1 MAENNNESIDFGA
14 LFSIQSPAKLNP
26 EDPILVI
33 EDQQDLRLIITHQ
46 LHKLQFTK
54 VCQASNGYDAVDIIK
69 ETKGISAVICDLEMP
84 VMGGLELLNE
94 LRERPDLD
102 RPPFCLSMENASKE
116 RLMLAVESGADQILV
131 KPFTLSDIYPKVH
144 LSWKKFHN
152 PKNPEKVYELA
163 KHALRAKKYD
173 EAERIYQLL
182 STSSEQSA
190 RPLVGL
196 ARVAA
201 GQSNLE
207 KAVAFLVTAEERNK
221 SYVHI
226 YALRGEIYT
235 AMGLFDD
242 ALTAFEAAIDLSPLN
257 PIRYRAAAEILLK
270 RERYTET
277 VTLLEKAVKLGL
289 DFKELYHYLSQAYFA
304 VKDYGKALKYVKSAL
319 QMDPENLM
327 YLNQMGICY
336 KNQGMFD
343 EATKVYNQI
352 IKLDQ
357 DNIPALYNKALLCE
371 AKNET
376 ADAVKLL
383 ERALKKDPSFTP
395 AKIKLKEIKD
405 KNLAA
410 S

>member
-1 MAENNNESIDFGA
+1 
-14 LFSIQSPAKLNP
+14 
-26 EDPILVI
+26 
-33 EDQQDLRLIITHQ
+33 
-46 LHKLQFTK
+46 
-54 VCQASNGYDAVDIIK
+54 
-69 ETKGISAVICDLEMP
+69 
-84 VMGGLELLNE
+84 
-94 LRERPDLD
+94 
-102 RPPFCLSMENASKE
+102 
-116 RLMLAVESGADQILV
+116 
-131 KPFTLSDIYPKVH
+131 
-144 LSWKKFHN
+144 
-152 PKNPEKVYELA
+152 
-163 KHALRAKKYD
+163 
-173 EAERIYQLL
+173 
-182 STSSEQSA
+182 
-190 RPLVGL
+190 
-196 ARVAA
+196 
-201 GQSNLE
+201 
-207 KAVAFLVTAEERNK
+207 
-221 SYVHI
+221 
-226 YALRGEIYT
+226 
-235 AMGLFDD
+235 
-242 ALTAFEAAIDLSPLN
+242 
-257 PIRYRAAAEILLK
+257 
-270 RERYTET
+270 

-383 ERALKKDPSFTP
+383 ERAIKKDPSFTP